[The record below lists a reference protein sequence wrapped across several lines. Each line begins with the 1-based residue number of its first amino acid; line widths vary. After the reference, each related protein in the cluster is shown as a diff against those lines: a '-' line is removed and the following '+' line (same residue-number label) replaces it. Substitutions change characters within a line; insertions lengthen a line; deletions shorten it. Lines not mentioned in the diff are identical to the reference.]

1 MVKQNRL
8 ENSVPK
14 ILILLRIFSA
24 IAITVASC
32 ERSISELKL
41 INYLRSTMSDLR
53 QQNLAILS
61 IEQDITNN
69 LNFDSIIHDFSIMKV
84 RKVNVKI

>member
-1 MVKQNRL
+1 
-8 ENSVPK
+8 
-14 ILILLRIFSA
+14 
-24 IAITVASC
+24 
-32 ERSISELKL
+32 
-41 INYLRSTMSDLR
+41 MSDLR

-84 RKVNVKI
+84 RKVNV

>member
-1 MVKQNRL
+1 
-8 ENSVPK
+8 
-14 ILILLRIFSA
+14 
-24 IAITVASC
+24 
-32 ERSISELKL
+32 
-41 INYLRSTMSDLR
+41 MSDLR

-84 RKVNVKI
+84 NVYIIKYAYILTSV